1 MDRRQARTIGSELPR
16 TNKLVVLRAQAR
28 TNTVGIK
35 NRNKEPVGFMN
46 QDAQRVIVITGGS
59 RGIGRAIAVRM
70 ADPQTKV
77 YFNYSAQ
84 AGTDAEETERL
95 IAEAGGNA
103 RCARADVAS
112 QQDVKNFF
120 NTIVEESGRVD
131 VLVNNAG
138 ITKDGL
144 LVRMKEQDWDR
155 VLGINLKGAF
165 NCIQA
170 VAKTMM
176 KQRSGRIINIT
187 SVVGVMG
194 NAGQANYT
202 ASKAGLIGLTKTA
215 ARELAPRGITVNAI
229 APGFIE
235 TSMTINL
242 SEKARQTLLAQVP
255 LGRMGRPE
263 DVAQIVRFLASDEAS
278 YVTGQ
283 VIHVNGG
290 MYM

>member
-1 MDRRQARTIGSELPR
+1 M
-16 TNKLVVLRAQAR
+16 NKDTKRVV
-28 TNTVGIK
+28 
-35 NRNKEPVGFMN
+35 
-46 QDAQRVIVITGGS
+46 VITGGS
-59 RGIGRAIAVRM
+59 RGIGRAVALAM
-70 ADPQTKV
+70 AGPETKV

-84 AGTDAEETERL
+84 ASTDAEKTEKL
-95 IAEAGGNA
+95 ITNIGGSA
-103 RCARADVAS
+103 RSARVDVAS
-112 QQDVKNFF
+112 QQDVRNFF
-120 NTIVEESGRVD
+120 STIVEECARVD

-144 LVRMKEQDWDR
+144 LVRMKEEDWDR
-155 VLGINLKGAF
+155 VLAINLKGAF

-176 KQRSGRIINIT
+176 KQRSGRIINIS

-215 ARELAPRGITVNAI
+215 AKELAPRGITVNAI
-229 APGFIE
+229 APGFIK
-235 TSMTINL
+235 TSMTANL
-242 SEKARQTLLAQVP
+242 TEKAEEALLAQVP
-255 LGRMGRPE
+255 LGRMGQPE
-263 DVAQIVRFLASDEAS
+263 DVAEVVNFLTSDKAS
-278 YVTGQ
+278 YITGQ